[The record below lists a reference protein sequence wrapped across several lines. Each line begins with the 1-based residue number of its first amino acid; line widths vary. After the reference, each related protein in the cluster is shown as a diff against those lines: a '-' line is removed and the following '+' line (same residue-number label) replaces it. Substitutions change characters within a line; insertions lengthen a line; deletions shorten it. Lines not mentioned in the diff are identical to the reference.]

1 MNIISIYTERSHKFH
16 FKVISLAS
24 TITLFMSWPLKN
36 SHLIVI
42 QQSLCDKMLKWEDF
56 QHGKTLFRSHIIVT
70 YLFTYVSNIPLKMYV
85 LWKCAFF
92 CRTSLRGLILF
103 LSYFHRNLYS
113 GSDVTRLRFMV
124 SKISALDPYII
135 TVAAVAKMGKF
146 F

>member
-70 YLFTYVSNIPLKMYV
+70 YLFTYVSNIPLKKYSENV
-85 LWKCAFF
+85 PFLPDLSSWSNTLLIIFPPQFIFWERCYTSTFYGIKNLCAW
-92 CRTSLRGLILF
+92 SI
-103 LSYFHRNLYS
+103 YYYS
-113 GSDVTRLRFMV
+113 GCCC
-124 SKISALDPYII
+124 
-135 TVAAVAKMGKF
+135 
-146 F
+146 